1 MENSDDDYVGNDS
14 DCDNIWR
21 TVMMT
26 MLLMTVMVII
36 NCGQ

>member
-1 MENSDDDYVGNDS
+1 MENCDDDYVVNDS

-21 TVMMT
+21 TVMTT

-36 NCGQ
+36 N